1 MDEDRP
7 EEEMQL
13 EFVSGQVNIKAVST
27 PIAFAT
33 HKAFHSSNKRVTDLE
48 TPITIR
54 MPLKHDRYE
63 GMGYDEISQHATCVY

>member
-1 MDEDRP
+1 VHEDRP

-13 EFVSGQVNIKAVST
+13 DFVSGQVKIKVVST

-33 HKAFHSSNKRVTDLE
+33 YKAFHSSNKRVTDLE

-54 MPLKHDRYE
+54 MPLKHDRYI
-63 GMGYDEISQHATCVY
+63 GMGYDEIAKHAKCIY